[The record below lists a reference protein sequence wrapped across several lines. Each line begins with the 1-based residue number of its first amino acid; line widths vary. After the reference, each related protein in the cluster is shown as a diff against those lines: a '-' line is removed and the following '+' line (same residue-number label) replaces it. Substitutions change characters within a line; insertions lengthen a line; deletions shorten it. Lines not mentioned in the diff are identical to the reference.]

1 MINLLPQLLGYLA
14 FIFLAISLWV
24 TNDIKFRWVNSLGS
38 LAFVLYGIFIHAFP
52 IVLTNAVL
60 MGINIYFLFKI
71 YRRQENFDLI
81 EFKKDAAL
89 IPKFLSFYQKD
100 IMAYF
105 PNFVMEEK
113 DNEIKFV
120 VLRDIVVANI
130 FIACVDENGNAVV
143 KINYTVPKYRDYKVG
158 RFLFDE
164 GKEFLQSRGIKKII
178 YKKIHNPQHEK
189 FIRVM
194 GFTKEI
200 INNNTCYIK
209 NL

>member
-24 TNDIKFRWVNSLGS
+24 TNDIKFRWINSLGS

-100 IMAYF
+100 ILAYF
-105 PNFVMEEK
+105 PNFEMEEK

-143 KINYTVPKYRDYKVG
+143 KINYTVPKYRDYEVG

-194 GFTKEI
+194 GFTKEA